1 MKNLKI
7 KKVIAVC
14 LTALCV
20 VVSFSTTSVFGALP
34 PDNETISPMYTSIIF
49 VDNNLS
55 VFDGNLECY
64 GYTKVQSGYTAKTVV
79 ELQAYRSNT
88 WTTIKTWKKTNTY
101 TASVDETYTP
111 STDKYRL
118 KVTHSAL
125 NANGTVVEYDITYS
139 GTLNYVKP

>member
-7 KKVIAVC
+7 KKAIAVC

-20 VVSFSTTSVFGALP
+20 SISFLNTSVLGALP
-34 PDNETISPMYTSIIF
+34 PESETVSPMYTTITF
-49 VDNNLS
+49 LENKLNVVDGS
-55 VFDGNLECY
+55 LECHAS
-64 GYTKVQSGYTAKTVV
+64 TSVKSGYTAKTVV

-88 WTTIKTWKKTNTY
+88 WTTIKTWTKTNAY
-101 TASVDETYTP
+101 TASVNETYTP

-125 NANGTVVEYDITYS
+125 NANGTVVEYDITCS
-139 GTLNYVKP
+139 DTVNYVKP

>member
-88 WTTIKTWKKTNTY
+88 WTTIKTWRKTNTY